1 MKSLDQ
7 LEPRTPIGA
16 VGESTATI
24 AINQPGSYV
33 LMGNLKVTDGDGI
46 MINADNV
53 TLDLNGFTIS
63 STEATPT
70 GYGIRL
76 GSSYT
81 VPGVGLSLAICRETM
96 AKLGGRITVDSESAH
111 GATFTIWLRPA

>member
-63 STEATPT
+63 SSAIPASGTAIRPVGDHQNIVIRNGHVGHGDFRDTVAMVSQGGVLT
-70 GYGIRL
+70 G
-76 GSSYT
+76 
-81 VPGVGLSLAICRETM
+81 A
-96 AKLGGRITVDSESAH
+96 
-111 GATFTIWLRPA
+111 